1 MVTKQLRMARDHGVA
16 ETIVLEGSREGSLE
30 EVSNKLHFRE
40 SGVKG
45 RVFQANP
52 AESGNKRS
60 QHSTAHIFLLLRTKQ
75 S

>member
-45 RVFQANP
+45 RVF
-52 AESGNKRS
+52 
-60 QHSTAHIFLLLRTKQ
+60 
-75 S
+75 

>member
-40 SGVKG
+40 RRNFKLSKG
-45 RVFQANP
+45 KGLP
-52 AESGNKRS
+52 GKPS
-60 QHSTAHIFLLLRTKQ
+60 
-75 S
+75 